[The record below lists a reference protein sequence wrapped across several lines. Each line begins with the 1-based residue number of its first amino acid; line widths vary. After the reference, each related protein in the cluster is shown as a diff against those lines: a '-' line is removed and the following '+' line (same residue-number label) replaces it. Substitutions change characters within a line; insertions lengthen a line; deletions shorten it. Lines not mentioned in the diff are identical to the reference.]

1 MSKPPSVRHGRKR
14 PSGHLPPPKA
24 PRSAGK
30 SSPGAFA
37 PGLTGRK
44 PESAE
49 RPHDDPRVETPA
61 KIGPLHACDRTLSVA
76 AGAPKGFRRIDR
88 LQWLAD
94 HGTIGDHQLFAGRR
108 LQQDWQLS
116 KIETQSRMS
125 LGGVGGSGLPGTLSD
140 VKLDAGRRVAA
151 ALTVLPRELRQM
163 IELFLMPED
172 YPFSLERVAAM
183 VKEDRRAA
191 AFGIRIALSLLAKH
205 YGYVT

>member
-1 MSKPPSVRHGRKR
+1 MKKKR
-14 PSGHLPPPKA
+14 
-24 PRSAGK
+24 
-30 SSPGAFA
+30 
-37 PGLTGRK
+37 
-44 PESAE
+44 
-49 RPHDDPRVETPA
+49 DDEEEVGIEAPA
-61 KIGPLHACDRTLSVA
+61 KIDAFHAQDRELSVA

-116 KIETQSRMS
+116 KIETQARLS
-125 LGGVGGSGLPGTLSD
+125 LTPGGGGLPGSLSD
-140 VKLDAGRRVAA
+140 VKLDAGRRVSA
-151 ALTVLPRELRQM
+151 ALSVLPRELRHM
-163 IELFLMPED
+163 TELFLMPED
-172 YPFSLERVAAM
+172 HPFSLERVAAM

>member
-1 MSKPPSVRHGRKR
+1 M
-14 PSGHLPPPKA
+14 
-24 PRSAGK
+24 
-30 SSPGAFA
+30 
-37 PGLTGRK
+37 
-44 PESAE
+44 
-49 RPHDDPRVETPA
+49 
-61 KIGPLHACDRTLSVA
+61 HACDRTLSVV

-125 LGGVGGSGLPGTLSD
+125 LEGSRGGGLPGSLSD

-151 ALTVLPRELRQM
+151 ALSVLPRELRHM
-163 IELFLMPED
+163 TELFLMPED
-172 YPFSLERVAAM
+172 HPFSLERVAAM
-183 VKEDRRAA
+183 VREDRRAA

>member
-1 MSKPPSVRHGRKR
+1 MRNKR
-14 PSGHLPPPKA
+14 D
-24 PRSAGK
+24 
-30 SSPGAFA
+30 
-37 PGLTGRK
+37 
-44 PESAE
+44 EE
-49 RPHDDPRVETPA
+49 DDDSRVETPA
-61 KIGPLHACDRTLSVA
+61 KIGPLHACDRALSVA

-116 KIETQSRMS
+116 KIETASRLS
-125 LGGVGGSGLPGTLSD
+125 LGAVGGGGLPGSLSD
-140 VKLDAGRRVAA
+140 VKLDAGRRVTN
-151 ALTVLPRELRQM
+151 ALAVLPRELRQLT
-163 IELFLMPED
+163 ELFLMPED
-172 YPFSLERVAAM
+172 HPFSLERVAAM

>member
-1 MSKPPSVRHGRKR
+1 MTRKR
-14 PSGHLPPPKA
+14 D
-24 PRSAGK
+24 
-30 SSPGAFA
+30 
-37 PGLTGRK
+37 
-44 PESAE
+44 AE
-49 RPHDDPRVETPA
+49 EEDEGRVETPA
-61 KIGPLHACDRTLSVA
+61 KVGPMHACDRTLSVV

-125 LGGVGGSGLPGTLSD
+125 LEGARGGGVPGSLSD

-151 ALTVLPRELRQM
+151 ALSVLPRELRHM
-163 IELFLMPED
+163 TELFLMPED
-172 YPFSLERVAAM
+172 HPFSLERVAAM
-183 VKEDRRAA
+183 VREDRRAA